1 MRRSSVAT
9 FSVLLVPVPSGIPVL
24 DSVDADDLP
33 AVGDLI
39 RVNGYIAQVTHVWP
53 GEQAAE
59 LRAIAR
65 PSPEGE
71 AGKRIWGPRWPTS
84 KARRRAR
91 A

>member
-9 FSVLLVPVPSGIPVL
+9 FSVLLVPEPSGVPVL

-39 RVNGYIAQVTHVWP
+39 RVHGNLAQVTHVWP

-65 PSPEGE
+65 PSLDG
-71 AGKRIWGPRWPTS
+71 
-84 KARRRAR
+84 
-91 A
+91 